1 MTIAPEPDDGTASH
15 TTPERFALDVGLAS
29 GSRRRLPLCVTEVD
43 RRVDGVHQ
51 LFPSVM
57 VSDVT
62 CTGWPETMDSVVRLR
77 SLPLV
82 PQSPSHTKVPVLS
95 TR

>member
-1 MTIAPEPDDGTASH
+1 MTIEPIPDDVGASH
-15 TTPERFALDVGLAS
+15 TTPKDFAPGIGLAS

-43 RRVDGVHQ
+43 RRVDVVHQ

-77 SLPLV
+77 SLPDV